1 MDKRWIIL
9 LMLILI
15 TVQITGCA
23 GRKTGNP
30 SDPGTSAGQEISEAE
45 STGTIEFS
53 SWSEEE
59 AEEQPEFKPADL
71 ACKIPDG
78 FEEQSDEAG
87 LYLHKSFP
95 EDISS
100 ISYIITQTDDTVMKM
115 TREDYREAYAKELYD
130 VYGDEVNIIIHSFE
144 HVKVDQRNAI
154 RITLEYELKGV
165 TYEQLNFMI
174 FNGDE
179 DHIMSYTQEAGGKW
193 MEEFEKCAGTLHFV
207 DRE

>member
-1 MDKRWIIL
+1 MDKRWLIL
-9 LMLILI
+9 LIMILI
-15 TVQITGCA
+15 AVRITGCA
-23 GRKTGNP
+23 GRETENS
-30 SDPGTSAGQEISEAE
+30 SDLRGASGQEVSEAE

-53 SWSEEE
+53 SWSDEGDEG
-59 AEEQPEFKPADL
+59 QPEFKPADL

-95 EDISS
+95 EDIAS
-100 ISYIITQTDDTVMKM
+100 ISYIITQTDDTMMEM
-115 TREDYREAYAKELYD
+115 TGEDYRDAYEKELYD
-130 VYGDEVNIIIHSFE
+130 VYGDEVDIIIHSFD
-144 HVKVDQRNAI
+144 HVRVDQRNAI

-179 DHIMSYTQEAGGKW
+179 EHIMSFTQEAGGKW
-193 MEEFEKCAGTLHFV
+193 TEEFEKCAGTLHFV

>member
-9 LMLILI
+9 LMMILI
-15 TVQITGCA
+15 TVQITGCV
-23 GRKTGNP
+23 GRKTENP
-30 SDPGTSAGQEISEAE
+30 SDPETSAGQEISKAE

-59 AEEQPEFKPADL
+59 AWEQPEFKPADL

-165 TYEQLNFMI
+165 IYEQLNFMI

-179 DHIMSYTQEAGGKW
+179 DHIMSYTQEEGGKW

-207 DRE
+207 DRG

>member
-1 MDKRWIIL
+1 MDRRWLIL
-9 LMLILI
+9 RMIILI
-15 TVQITGCA
+15 TVQIAGCA
-23 GRKTGNP
+23 GMETENP
-30 SDPGTSAGQEISEAE
+30 ADPGTSAGQEISEDE
-45 STGTIEFS
+45 STGTLEFS
-53 SWSEEE
+53 SWSAEE
-59 AEEQPEFKPADL
+59 AWEQPEFKPADL
-71 ACKIPDG
+71 ACKIPEG

-100 ISYIITQTDDTVMKM
+100 ISYIITQTDDAVMKM
-115 TREDYREAYAKELYD
+115 TKEDYREAYARELYD
-130 VYGDEVNIIIHSFE
+130 VYGDEVDIIIHSFE

-165 TYEQLNFMI
+165 NYEQLNFMI

-193 MEEFEKCAGTLHFV
+193 MEEFEKCSQTLHFV

>member
-9 LMLILI
+9 LMMILI
-15 TVQITGCA
+15 TVQITGCV
-23 GRKTGNP
+23 GRKTENP

-59 AEEQPEFKPADL
+59 AGEQPEFKPADL

-115 TREDYREAYAKELYD
+115 TGEDYREAYAKELYD

-165 TYEQLNFMI
+165 IYEQLNFMI

-179 DHIMSYTQEAGGKW
+179 DHIMSYTQEEGGKW

-207 DRE
+207 DRG

>member
-9 LMLILI
+9 MMMILI
-15 TVQITGCA
+15 TVQITGCT
-23 GRKTGNP
+23 GRETENP
-30 SDPGTSAGQEISEAE
+30 LDPGMSAGQEIAEDE

-53 SWSEEE
+53 SWSDEE
-59 AEEQPEFKPADL
+59 AWEQPEFKPADL

>member
-1 MDKRWIIL
+1 MDKRWLIL
-9 LMLILI
+9 LLMILI

-23 GRKTGNP
+23 GRETENP
-30 SDPGTSAGQEISEAE
+30 SDPGTSAGQEIAEDE

-53 SWSEEE
+53 SWSDEET
-59 AEEQPEFKPADL
+59 EEQPEFKPADL

-100 ISYIITQTDDTVMKM
+100 ISYIITQTDDAVMKM
-115 TREDYREAYAKELYD
+115 TKEDYREAYARELYD
-130 VYGDEVNIIIHSFE
+130 VYGDEVDIIIHSFE

-154 RITLEYELKGV
+154 RIALEYELKGV

-193 MEEFEKCAGTLHFV
+193 MEEFEKCSQTLHFV

>member
-1 MDKRWIIL
+1 MDKRWLIL
-9 LMLILI
+9 LMILI

-23 GRKTGNP
+23 GRENENP
-30 SDPGTSAGQEISEAE
+30 ADPGTSAGQEISEAE
-45 STGTIEFS
+45 STGTIELS
-53 SWSEEE
+53 SWSDRED
-59 AEEQPEFKPADL
+59 EEQQEFAPAEL
-71 ACKIPDG
+71 ACTIPDG

-95 EDISS
+95 EDVSS
-100 ISYIITQTDDTVMKM
+100 ISYIITQTDETVRNM
-115 TREDYREAYAKELYD
+115 TEEDYRKAYEKELYD
-130 VYGDEVNIIIHSFE
+130 AYGDEVDIIIHSFE

-165 TYEQLNFMI
+165 TYEQLNLMI
-174 FNGDE
+174 FNGYE

-193 MEEFEKCAGTLHFV
+193 MEEFEKCSETLHFV

>member
-9 LMLILI
+9 LMMILI
-15 TVQITGCA
+15 TVQITGCV
-23 GRKTGNP
+23 GRKTENP

-165 TYEQLNFMI
+165 IYEQLNFMI

-179 DHIMSYTQEAGGKW
+179 DHIMSYTQEEGGIW

-207 DRE
+207 DRG

>member
-9 LMLILI
+9 LMMILI
-15 TVQITGCA
+15 TVQITGCV
-23 GRKTGNP
+23 GRKTENP

-59 AEEQPEFKPADL
+59 AWEQPEFKPADL

-165 TYEQLNFMI
+165 IYEQLNFMI

-179 DHIMSYTQEAGGKW
+179 DHIMSYTQEEGGKW

-207 DRE
+207 DRG

>member
-1 MDKRWIIL
+1 MDKRWLIL
-9 LMLILI
+9 LMMILI
-15 TVQITGCA
+15 TVKITGCA
-23 GRKTGNP
+23 GRETENS
-30 SDPGTSAGQEISEAE
+30 SDLRGAAGQEISEAE

-53 SWSEEE
+53 SWSDEE
-59 AEEQPEFKPADL
+59 ALEQPEFKPADL

-95 EDISS
+95 EDIAS
-100 ISYIITQTDDTVMKM
+100 ISYVITQADDTVMKM
-115 TREDYREAYAKELYD
+115 TREDYRDAYAKELYD
-130 VYGDEVNIIIHSFE
+130 VYGDEVDIIIHSFD
-144 HVKVDQRNAI
+144 HVRVDQRNAI

-179 DHIMSYTQEAGGKW
+179 DHIMSYTQEADDKW
-193 MEEFEKCAGTLHFV
+193 MEEFEKCASTLHFV

>member
-1 MDKRWIIL
+1 MDKRWLIL
-9 LMLILI
+9 LMMILI

-23 GRKTGNP
+23 GRETENP
-30 SDPGTSAGQEISEAE
+30 SDPGTSAGQEIAEDE

-53 SWSEEE
+53 SWSDEET
-59 AEEQPEFKPADL
+59 EEQPEFKPADL

-100 ISYIITQTDDTVMKM
+100 ISYIITQTDDAVMKM
-115 TREDYREAYAKELYD
+115 TKEDYREAYARELYD
-130 VYGDEVNIIIHSFE
+130 VYGDEVDIIIHSFE

-154 RITLEYELKGV
+154 RIALEYELKGV

-193 MEEFEKCAGTLHFV
+193 MEEFEKCSQTLHFV

>member
-1 MDKRWIIL
+1 MDKRW
-9 LMLILI
+9 LILWMMI
-15 TVQITGCA
+15 LIIVQTAGCA
-23 GRKTGNP
+23 GRETENP
-30 SDPGTSAGQEISEAE
+30 SDPGTSAGQEIAEAE

-59 AEEQPEFKPADL
+59 TEEQPEFKPADL

-100 ISYIITQTDDTVMKM
+100 ISYIITRTDDTVKKM
-115 TREDYREAYAKELYD
+115 TSEAYREAYARELYD
-130 VYGDEVNIIIHSFE
+130 VYGDEVDIVIHSYE
-144 HVKVDQRNAI
+144 HIKVDQRNAI

-179 DHIMSYTQEAGGKW
+179 EHIMSYTQEASGKW
-193 MEEFEKCAGTLHFV
+193 MEEFEKCSETLHFV

>member
-9 LMLILI
+9 RLMILI
-15 TVQITGCA
+15 IVQIAGCTG
-23 GRKTGNP
+23 RETENP
-30 SDPGTSAGQEISEAE
+30 LDPGTTAGQEISEDE

-53 SWSEEE
+53 SWSDEE
-59 AEEQPEFKPADL
+59 AWEQPEFKPADL

-100 ISYIITQTDDTVMKM
+100 ISYIITQTDDAVMKM
-115 TREDYREAYAKELYD
+115 TREDYREAYARELYD
-130 VYGDEVNIIIHSFE
+130 VYGDEVDIIIHSFE

>member
-9 LMLILI
+9 WMMILI
-15 TVQITGCA
+15 IVQTAGCA
-23 GRKTGNP
+23 GRENEKP
-30 SDPGTSAGQEISEAE
+30 SDPGTSSGQEIAEAE

-78 FEEQSDEAG
+78 FEEQTDEAG

-115 TREDYREAYAKELYD
+115 TGEAYREAYEKELYD
-130 VYGDEVNIIIHSFE
+130 VYGDEVDIVIHSFE
-144 HVKVDQRNAI
+144 HVRVDQRNAI

-179 DHIMSYTQEAGGKW
+179 EHIMSYTQEAGGKW
-193 MEEFEKCAGTLHFV
+193 MEEFEKCSETLHFV
-207 DRE
+207 DRI

>member
-1 MDKRWIIL
+1 MDKRW
-9 LMLILI
+9 LILWMMI
-15 TVQITGCA
+15 LIIVQTAGCA
-23 GRKTGNP
+23 GRETENP
-30 SDPGTSAGQEISEAE
+30 SDPGTSAGQEIAEAE

-59 AEEQPEFKPADL
+59 TEEQPEFKPADL

-100 ISYIITQTDDTVMKM
+100 ISYIITQTDDAVMKM
-115 TREDYREAYAKELYD
+115 TEEAYREAYEKELYD
-130 VYGDEVNIIIHSFE
+130 VYGDEVDIVIHSFE
-144 HVKVDQRNAI
+144 HVTVDQRNAI

-179 DHIMSYTQEAGGKW
+179 EHIMSYTQEAGGKW
-193 MEEFEKCAGTLHFV
+193 MEEFEKCSETLHFV

>member
-1 MDKRWIIL
+1 MDRRWLIL
-9 LMLILI
+9 RMIILI
-15 TVQITGCA
+15 TVQIAGCA
-23 GRKTGNP
+23 GMETENP
-30 SDPGTSAGQEISEAE
+30 ADPGTSAGQEISEDE
-45 STGTIEFS
+45 STGTLEFS
-53 SWSEEE
+53 SWSDEE
-59 AEEQPEFKPADL
+59 AWEQPEFKPADL
-71 ACKIPDG
+71 ACKIPEG

-100 ISYIITQTDDTVMKM
+100 ISYIITQTDDAVMKM
-115 TREDYREAYAKELYD
+115 TKEDYREAYARELYD
-130 VYGDEVNIIIHSFE
+130 VYGDEVDIIIHSFE

-193 MEEFEKCAGTLHFV
+193 MEEFEKCSQTLHFV

>member
-9 LMLILI
+9 RLMILI
-15 TVQITGCA
+15 IVQIAGCTG
-23 GRKTGNP
+23 RETENP
-30 SDPGTSAGQEISEAE
+30 LDPGMSAGQEISKAE
-45 STGTIEFS
+45 LTGTIEFS

-100 ISYIITQTDDTVMKM
+100 ISYIITQTDDAVMKM
-115 TREDYREAYAKELYD
+115 TREDYREAYARELYD
-130 VYGDEVNIIIHSFE
+130 VYGAEVDIIIHSFE

-179 DHIMSYTQEAGGKW
+179 DHIMSYTQEEGGKW

-207 DRE
+207 DRG

>member
-15 TVQITGCA
+15 TVQITGCV

-45 STGTIEFS
+45 LTGTIEFS

>member
-1 MDKRWIIL
+1 MDKRWLIL
-9 LMLILI
+9 LMMILI
-15 TVQITGCA
+15 TIRITGCA
-23 GRKTGNP
+23 GRETENP
-30 SDPGTSAGQEISEAE
+30 SDPGTSAGQEISEDE

-53 SWSEEE
+53 SWSDEE
-59 AEEQPEFKPADL
+59 AWEQPEFKPADL

-100 ISYIITQTDDTVMKM
+100 ISYIITQTDDAVMKM
-115 TREDYREAYAKELYD
+115 TREDYREAYARELYD
-130 VYGDEVNIIIHSFE
+130 VYGDEVDIIIHSFE

-174 FNGDE
+174 FNGNE

-193 MEEFEKCAGTLHFV
+193 MEEFEKCSQTLHFV

>member
-9 LMLILI
+9 LMMILI
-15 TVQITGCA
+15 TIQITGCV
-23 GRKTGNP
+23 GRKTENP
-30 SDPGTSAGQEISEAE
+30 SDPGTSAGQEISKAE

-59 AEEQPEFKPADL
+59 AGEQPEFKPADL

-165 TYEQLNFMI
+165 IYEQLNFMI

-179 DHIMSYTQEAGGKW
+179 DHIMSYTQEEGGKW

-207 DRE
+207 DRG

>member
-1 MDKRWIIL
+1 MDKRWLIL
-9 LMLILI
+9 LMMILI
-15 TVQITGCA
+15 TIRITGCA
-23 GRKTGNP
+23 GRETENP
-30 SDPGTSAGQEISEAE
+30 SDPGTSAGQEISEDE

-53 SWSEEE
+53 SWSDEE
-59 AEEQPEFKPADL
+59 AWEQPEFKPADL

-95 EDISS
+95 EDIAS
-100 ISYIITQTDDTVMKM
+100 ISYIITQTDDAVMKM
-115 TREDYREAYAKELYD
+115 TREDYREAYARELYD
-130 VYGDEVNIIIHSFE
+130 VYGDEVDIIIHSFE

-179 DHIMSYTQEAGGKW
+179 EHIMSFTQEAGGKW
-193 MEEFEKCAGTLHFV
+193 TEEFEKCAGTLHFV

>member
-1 MDKRWIIL
+1 MDRRWLIL
-9 LMLILI
+9 RMIILI
-15 TVQITGCA
+15 TVQIAGCA
-23 GRKTGNP
+23 GRETENP
-30 SDPGTSAGQEISEAE
+30 SDPGTSAGQEISEDE
-45 STGTIEFS
+45 STGTLEFS
-53 SWSEEE
+53 SWSDEETK
-59 AEEQPEFKPADL
+59 EQPEFKPADL
-71 ACKIPDG
+71 ACKIPEG
-78 FEEQSDEAG
+78 FGEQSDEAG

-100 ISYIITQTDDTVMKM
+100 ISYIITQTDDAVMKM
-115 TREDYREAYAKELYD
+115 TKEDYREAYAKELYE
-130 VYGDEVNIIIHSFE
+130 VYGDDVDIIIHSFE
-144 HVKVDQRNAI
+144 HIKVDQRNAI

-193 MEEFEKCAGTLHFV
+193 MEEFEKCSETLHFV

>member
-1 MDKRWIIL
+1 MDKRW
-9 LMLILI
+9 LILWMMI
-15 TVQITGCA
+15 LIIVQTAGCA
-23 GRKTGNP
+23 GRETENP
-30 SDPGTSAGQEISEAE
+30 SDPGTSAGQEIAEAE

-59 AEEQPEFKPADL
+59 TEEQPEFKPADL

-100 ISYIITQTDDTVMKM
+100 ISYIITQTDDAVMKM
-115 TREDYREAYAKELYD
+115 TEEAYREAYEKELYD
-130 VYGDEVNIIIHSFE
+130 VYGDEVDIVIHSFE
-144 HVKVDQRNAI
+144 HVTVDQRNAI

-174 FNGDE
+174 LNGDE
-179 DHIMSYTQEAGGKW
+179 EHIMSYTQEAGGKW
-193 MEEFEKCAGTLHFV
+193 MEEFEKCSETLHFV

>member
-9 LMLILI
+9 RLMILI
-15 TVQITGCA
+15 IVQIAGCTG
-23 GRKTGNP
+23 RETENS
-30 SDPGTSAGQEISEAE
+30 SDLRGASGQEVSEAE

-53 SWSEEE
+53 SWSDEGD
-59 AEEQPEFKPADL
+59 EEQPEFKPADL

-95 EDISS
+95 EDIAS
-100 ISYIITQTDDTVMKM
+100 ISYIITQTDDTMMEM
-115 TREDYREAYAKELYD
+115 TGEDYRDAYEKELYD
-130 VYGDEVNIIIHSFE
+130 VYGDEVDIIIHSFD
-144 HVKVDQRNAI
+144 HVRVDQRNAI

-179 DHIMSYTQEAGGKW
+179 EHIMSFTQEAGGKW
-193 MEEFEKCAGTLHFV
+193 TEEFEKCAGTLHFV

>member
-9 LMLILI
+9 RLMILI
-15 TVQITGCA
+15 IVQIAGCTG
-23 GRKTGNP
+23 RETENP
-30 SDPGTSAGQEISEAE
+30 LDPGMSAGQEIAEDE

-53 SWSEEE
+53 SWSDEE
-59 AEEQPEFKPADL
+59 AWEQPEFKPADL

-100 ISYIITQTDDTVMKM
+100 ISYIITQTDDAVMKM
-115 TREDYREAYAKELYD
+115 TREDYREAYARELYD
-130 VYGDEVNIIIHSFE
+130 VYGDEVDIIIHSFE

-165 TYEQLNFMI
+165 IYEQLNFMI

>member
-9 LMLILI
+9 LMMILI
-15 TVQITGCA
+15 TVQITGCV
-23 GRKTGNP
+23 GRKTENP

-59 AEEQPEFKPADL
+59 AGEQPEFKPADL

-165 TYEQLNFMI
+165 IYEQLNFMI

-179 DHIMSYTQEAGGKW
+179 DHIMSYTQEEGGKW

-207 DRE
+207 DRG